1 MSKILIVDDDVE
13 LIKLLRLKFS
23 REGYN
28 VITAMDAY
36 AAVQSASKEK
46 PDLIIL
52 DIMLPAGGGYHA
64 LKNIRLT
71 SHGAQTP
78 IVILT
83 GMQDEELRNKIKQ
96 EGVEAYLQKP
106 YEYSVLSETV
116 KKLLNLNSKT

>member
-13 LIKLLRLKFS
+13 LLKLLRLKLS
-23 REGYN
+23 RDGYS
-28 VITAMDAY
+28 VVTAVDAY
-36 AAVQSASKEK
+36 NGIQSARREK

-52 DIMLPAGGGYHA
+52 DIMLPAGGGLHT

-71 SHGAQTP
+71 PFGSQTP

-83 GMQDEELRNKIKQ
+83 GIHDEELRQKIEH

-106 YEYSVLSETV
+106 LDYNLLSETI
-116 KKLLNLNSKT
+116 KKLLAG

>member
-1 MSKILIVDDDVE
+1 MSKILIIDDDLE
-13 LIKLLRLKFS
+13 LLKLLRFNLS
-23 REGYN
+23 REGHK
-28 VITAMDAY
+28 VVTAIDAY
-36 AAVQSASKEK
+36 NAIQSARIEK

-71 SHGAQTP
+71 LHGSQIP

-83 GMQDEELRNKIKQ
+83 GIEDEELRRKIEN

-106 YEYSVLSETV
+106 CDYKVLSNTV
-116 KKLLNLNSKT
+116 NNLLNS